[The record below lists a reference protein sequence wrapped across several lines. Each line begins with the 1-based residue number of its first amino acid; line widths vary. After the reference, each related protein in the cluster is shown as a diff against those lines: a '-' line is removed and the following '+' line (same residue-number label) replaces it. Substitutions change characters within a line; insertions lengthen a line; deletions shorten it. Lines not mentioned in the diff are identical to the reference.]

1 MSIWGANF
9 SENDD
14 AADWLIAYL
23 ESPNLLLLNEAFDVI
38 LNVDEEEYIDVTDG
52 ANCLIAASIFLEILI
67 PSSEA
72 IRIKNIVD
80 LNNLKSTL
88 IKMDKGALRNML
100 KRAIK
105 SVNIVAD
112 LEDRSELRELMD
124 EDHELLQPWLTNTA
138 SLINNLTKKLQ
149 TM

>member
-14 AADWLIAYL
+14 AADWLITYL
-23 ESPNLLLLNEAFDVI
+23 ESPDLLLLNETFDVI
-38 LNVDEEEYIDVTDG
+38 LNADEEEYIDVTDG
-52 ANCLIAASIFLEILI
+52 ANCLIAASIFLEILT

-72 IRIKNIVD
+72 IIIKNIVD
-80 LNNLKSTL
+80 LNNLKSSL

-124 EDHELLQPWLTNTA
+124 EDHEFLQPWLSNTA